1 MSRFF
6 AQLTESNY
14 INVEADRME
23 QKDNMIFAYLGEK
36 LMAVA
41 DISCV
46 LYANIQSGGDK
57 Q

>member
-23 QKDNMIFAYLGEK
+23 SKDNMIFAYLGEK

-57 Q
+57 